1 MYKCILFDMD
11 GTLVDSYDGIFHA
24 YHYAFSSMGRTFP
37 GKEFVK
43 EAIGAP
49 LPYAFLNLAG
59 IEKKELPAFIKR
71 YRKYYEEKGQREVRA
86 YKGVEECLKRL
97 KRSDAFLGVATLKK
111 EEFAAAILNELG
123 LFSYFDYVCGA
134 DQGDTLTKKDIIW
147 QCMEQF
153 GCTFSQTILVGDSV
167 FDAKGAAEAG
177 VDFLAVT
184 YGFGF
189 QKREIL
195 EQYPVKYI
203 ASHPKEIIQ
212 KLL

>member
-1 MYKCILFDMD
+1 MYRCILFDMD
-11 GTLVDSYDGIFHA
+11 GTLIDSYEGISSA
-24 YHYAFSSMGRTFP
+24 YRYAFTSQGKPFP
-37 GKEFVK
+37 GEKFVK
-43 EAIGAP
+43 KAIGAP

-59 IEKKELPAFIKR
+59 IEKKELPAFINR
-71 YRKYYEEKGQREVRA
+71 YREYYAEKGRKEVRA
-86 YKGVEECLKRL
+86 YKGVKECLRRL
-97 KRSDAFLGVATLKK
+97 KCTDAFLGVATLKK
-111 EEFAAAILNELG
+111 EEFAAAILKDLG

-134 DQGDTLTKKDIIW
+134 DQKDTLTKKDLIW

-153 GCTFSQTILVGDSV
+153 GCTFSQTILVGDSI
-167 FDAKGAAEAG
+167 FDAKGAAQAG

-189 QKREIL
+189 QEKESL
-195 EQYPVKYI
+195 HSYPVKYI